1 MVSEQQ
7 LYADAWKASP
17 LAILTLN
24 DEGVIF
30 SANPAAV
37 LIFSMEE
44 EDLKNAPL
52 NRFVHRLDGGA
63 LQAMLDEVRGGEI
76 PNRQE
81 IRFETPRRGEFV
93 TGVSLAPTPEL
104 QGGSVAVI
112 RDLGKEKAFRPQ
124 LLHTERMATMGSIAS
139 VVAHELNNA
148 LAGALGC
155 LDEAKPNAA
164 DFDRLIDT
172 AKNELLR
179 ASEIVKDLKEY
190 ARVDDDLSEN
200 IDISELCQKF
210 ARLHKF
216 HSGRVRLA
224 LDVAEGLPTVRGNSN
239 QLIQSLLNLVFNAE
253 YASTVACS
261 EDEPHVEM
269 SARCHADVIHL
280 DVIDHG
286 PGIPKDKRS
295 GIFDPF
301 YSTKPVGEG
310 TGLGLT
316 VVQAIAATHGGRVE
330 IHDTP
335 GGGATFRIILPSV
348 EVSTQPALEP
358 PKVTGTQA
366 NLRGVRILIAE
377 DEQSIRRFLGRAFE
391 RIGADATLVED
402 ATQAIEAA
410 RGEDFEL
417 LLLDMRMPGGGGVE
431 AYQRIREVKPE
442 LAQRTVFM
450 TGELSVEMSQIV
462 GQDYAGVLQKPF
474 LLQEL
479 VEVMQNA
486 REIGGSEN
494 SRS

>member
-1 MVSEQQ
+1 
-7 LYADAWKASP
+7 
-17 LAILTLN
+17 
-24 DEGVIF
+24 
-30 SANPAAV
+30 
-37 LIFSMEE
+37 
-44 EDLKNAPL
+44 
-52 NRFVHRLDGGA
+52 
-63 LQAMLDEVRGGEI
+63 
-76 PNRQE
+76 
-81 IRFETPRRGEFV
+81 
-93 TGVSLAPTPEL
+93 
-104 QGGSVAVI
+104 
-112 RDLGKEKAFRPQ
+112 
-124 LLHTERMATMGSIAS
+124 
-139 VVAHELNNA
+139 
-148 LAGALGC
+148 
-155 LDEAKPNAA
+155 
-164 DFDRLIDT
+164 
-172 AKNELLR
+172 
-179 ASEIVKDLKEY
+179 
-190 ARVDDDLSEN
+190 
-200 IDISELCQKF
+200 
-210 ARLHKF
+210 
-216 HSGRVRLA
+216 
-224 LDVAEGLPTVRGNSN
+224 
-239 QLIQSLLNLVFNAE
+239 LIQSLLNLVFNAE

-286 PGIPKDKRS
+286 PGIPKDKLS

-462 GQDYAGVLQKPF
+462 GQDYAGVLEKPF

>member
-155 LDEAKPNAA
+155 LDEAEPSAS
-164 DFDRLIDT
+164 DYEDLIGT
-172 AKNELLR
+172 AKSELLR

-190 ARVDDDLSEN
+190 ARVDDDLSDN
-200 IDISELCQKF
+200 IDISELCHKF

-216 HSGRVRLA
+216 HSSKVKLTLDIAERL
-224 LDVAEGLPTVRGNSN
+224 PIVRGNSN
-239 QLIQSLLNLVFNAE
+239 QLIQALLNLVLNAE
-253 YASTVACS
+253 YASTTAGL
-261 EDEPHVEM
+261 ENEPHVEV
-269 SARCHADVIHL
+269 SAKYHADVIQL
-280 DVIDHG
+280 DVVDHG
-286 PGIPKDKRS
+286 PGIPMDKRG

-316 VVQAIAATHGGRVE
+316 VVQAIAAAHGGRVE
-330 IHDTP
+330 ILDTE
-335 GGGATFRIILPSV
+335 GGGATFRIVLPAIEISRRP
-348 EVSTQPALEP
+348 EVQGPRRAVSSADL
-358 PKVTGTQA
+358 A
-366 NLRGVRILIAE
+366 GVRILIAE
-377 DEQSIRRFLGRAFE
+377 DEESIRCFLERAFK
-391 RIGADATLVED
+391 RMGADAVLVED
-402 ATQAIEAA
+402 ATQAIEVA
-410 RGEDFEL
+410 RSDDFDL
-417 LLLDMRMPGGGGVE
+417 LLLDVRMPGGGGVE
-431 AYQRIREVKPE
+431 AYQRIREMKPE